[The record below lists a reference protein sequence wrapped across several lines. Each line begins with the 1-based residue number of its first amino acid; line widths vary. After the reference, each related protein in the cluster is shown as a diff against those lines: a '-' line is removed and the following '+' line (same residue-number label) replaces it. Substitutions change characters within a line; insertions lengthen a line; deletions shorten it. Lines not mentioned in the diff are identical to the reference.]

1 MIFTRTLSNSEEKTE
16 DIVELLKKLEERQE
30 KGDIIRLG
38 LVGCGQMGSGM
49 IHIVSRIPG
58 MKLCAISD
66 IDPNRPL
73 QALGSMGIDRNSI
86 VVTNVPQEAEDALRK
101 SKYVVTEDAFLLAGM
116 ASLDNVVEATGI
128 TEIGAKFAW
137 TRVTNGLNVVMLNV
151 ETDVTVGV
159 ILNRIAQKTKAVY
172 TVASGDEPAVC
183 KMLYDF
189 SRMIG
194 FEVVC
199 LGKGKNNPINLECT
213 PETCREEAISKRMNP
228 RMLSS
233 FIDGTKTMVEMAAVS
248 NATGLLPDVPGMH
261 GPKVEFENLKKVFI
275 PKADGGILNSS
286 GCVDFSTGK
295 IAPGVFAIVRT
306 DDPRTI
312 ADMKFVSMGE
322 GPYYL
327 IHRPFH
333 LCSIETPISAAEAV
347 IYGETTVVPREM
359 HSEVVSIA
367 KRDLLPGET
376 VSEIGGGEIFN
387 RIYTYREAR
396 EKKAIP
402 MGIAP
407 GGQVKKPVHKG
418 EMLTEDNF
426 SPNAESFIFRL
437 RKMQD
442 DMYGKIVKA

>member
-1 MIFTRTLSNSEEKTE
+1 M
-16 DIVELLKKLEERQE
+16 ELLKHLEERQE
-30 KGDIIRLG
+30 NGNIIRLG
-38 LVGCGQMGSGM
+38 LVGCGQMGAGL
-49 IHIVSRIPG
+49 IHIVDKMPG
-58 MKLCAISD
+58 MEMRVISD
-66 IDPNRPL
+66 IDPSRPIQVL
-73 QALGSMGIDRNSI
+73 EGMGIDRSSI
-86 VVTNVPQEAEDALRK
+86 VVTNVHSEAEDAVRK
-101 SKYVVTEDAFLLAGM
+101 NKYVVTEDAFLLGGM

-137 TRVTNGLNVVMLNV
+137 TRITNGLNIVMLNV

-159 ILNRIAQKTKAVY
+159 LLSRIAQKTGAVY

-189 SRMIG
+189 SRTLG

-199 LGKGKNNPINLECT
+199 LGKGKNNPLNLECT
-213 PETCREEAISKRMNP
+213 PEICREEAISKRMNP

-233 FIDGTKTMVEMAAVS
+233 FVDGTKTMVEMAAVS

-261 GPKVEFENLKKVFI
+261 GPKVELENLKKVFI
-275 PKADGGILNSS
+275 PEMDGGIFKGS
-286 GCVDFSTGK
+286 GHVDYSTGR
-295 IAPGVFAIVRT
+295 IAPGVFAIVKT

-312 ADMKFVSMGE
+312 GDMKFVSMGE

-347 IYGETTVVPREM
+347 IYGETTVVPQEM
-359 HSEVVSIA
+359 HSEVVSMA

-376 VSEIGGGEIFN
+376 VGEIGGAEIFN
-387 RIYTYREAR
+387 RIYTYSEAR
-396 EKKAIP
+396 EKKAVP
-402 MGIAP
+402 MGVAS
-407 GGQVKKPVHKG
+407 GGKILKPIRKG

-426 SPNAESFIFRL
+426 SPAAESFIYRL
-437 RKMQD
+437 RRMQD
-442 DMYGKIVKA
+442 DMYRTTIKE

>member
-1 MIFTRTLSNSEEKTE
+1 
-16 DIVELLKKLEERQE
+16 VELLKHLEERQE

-49 IHIVSRIPG
+49 LHIVNRMPG
-58 MKLCAISD
+58 VETRVISD
-66 IDPNRPL
+66 IDPNRPI
-73 QALGSMGIDRNSI
+73 QALESMGIDRTNI
-86 VVTNVPQEAEDALRK
+86 VVTNIHGEAEDAVRK
-101 SKYVVTEDAFLLAGM
+101 NKYVVTEDAFLLAGM

-159 ILNRIAQKTKAVY
+159 ILSRIAQKTGAVY
-172 TVASGDEPAVC
+172 TVSSGDEPAVC

-189 SRMIG
+189 SRTIG

-199 LGKGKNNPINLECT
+199 LGKGKNNVINLECT
-213 PETCREEAISKRMNP
+213 PELCHEEAISKRMNP

-261 GPKVEFENLKKVFI
+261 GPKVELEDLKKVFI
-275 PKADGGILNSS
+275 TEADGGILKKS
-286 GCVDFSTGK
+286 GCVDYSTGK
-295 IAPGVFAIVRT
+295 IAPGVFAIVTT

-347 IYGETTVVPREM
+347 IYGETTVVPQKM
-359 HSEVVSIA
+359 YSEVVSIA
-367 KRDLLPGET
+367 KRDLSPGET
-376 VSEIGGGEIFN
+376 VGEIGGAEIFN

-407 GGQVKKPVHKG
+407 GGEVRKPIRKG

-426 SPNAESFIFRL
+426 SPDAASFIYQL

-442 DMYGKIVKA
+442 AMYGIIAKA